1 MLNHLFKA
9 FYIAMIHRFLTLF
22 LAFLFSLPTAS
33 AQSSK
38 DTIPKMLLMD
48 ESLQAELADALDNMY
63 NFQFQAAEKEFAKIR
78 KRYPEHPL
86 PYFIM
91 GLSNW
96 WKMMP
101 NTDIKDFDKPFLAH
115 MDSAISKAEKMY
127 QSDPRNVEASFFLAA
142 AYGFKGR
149 LYADREQW
157 IKAASA
163 GRNALKNLRRGKE
176 INDLSPEFM
185 FGDGL
190 FNYYAVWIPE
200 NYPFLAPIVATFPKG
215 NKELGL
221 KQLDE
226 VARKAFYTRIM
237 ANYFLMF
244 IYNGEGK
251 THLVAPIAKK
261 MYESYPEN
269 PYFHRIHA
277 ISTFFMGNHSEAEKL
292 SLDILNK
299 IEKKQFGYEAISG
312 RFACY
317 ILAQI
322 HIAKD
327 PEKAKMYFE
336 KVIYFAESIEA
347 HDSGYYHTALEW
359 MYQYYRDR
367 KELEKARPY
376 LEKLAKYAEKKND
389 KRKNAKKN
397 LKLLKKEIRKQ
408 KRMEKM

>member
-1 MLNHLFKA
+1 MKKILLIWLAGSF
-9 FYIAMIHRFLTLF
+9 FLCSNIFAQKSKKQLALDTL
-22 LAFLFSLPTAS
+22 P
-33 AQSSK
+33 
-38 DTIPKMLLMD
+38 PMLLLD
-48 ESLQAELADALDNMY
+48 ESLQAELADALDEMY
-63 NFQFQAAEKEFAKIR
+63 NFQFKEAEEKFLQVR
-78 KRYPEHPL
+78 KRYPSHPL

-101 NTDIKDFDKPFLAH
+101 NTNIEDFDEPFLAY
-115 MDSAISKAEKMY
+115 MDTAIRTAEKLY
-127 QSDPRNVEASFFLAA
+127 AKEPKNFEASFFLAA

-149 LYADREQW
+149 LHSDREQW
-157 IKAASA
+157 IKAAAA
-163 GRNALKNLRRGKE
+163 GRNALRYLRRGKE
-176 INDLSPEFM
+176 LNDLSPEFM

-215 NKELGL
+215 DKDLGI

-226 VARKAFYTRIM
+226 VSRKAFYTRIM

-261 MYESYPEN
+261 MYENYPNN
-269 PYFHRIHA
+269 PYFHRTHA
-277 ISTFFMGNHSEAEKL
+277 ISTFFMGNHTEAEKL
-292 SLDILNK
+292 AKEILDR

-312 RFACY
+312 RFATY

-322 HIAKD
+322 YISKDVELAKS
-327 PEKAKMYFE
+327 YFE
-336 KVIYFAESIEA
+336 KTIYFAESIKA
-347 HDSGYYHTALEW
+347 YDSGYYHASLEW
-359 MYQYYRDR
+359 LYLHYKNKND
-367 KELEKARPY
+367 LPKAQSY

-389 KRKNAKKN
+389 RRKIARKDLRK
-397 LKLLKKEIRKQ
+397 LKKEIKKQ
-408 KRMEKM
+408 KKIENL

>member
-1 MLNHLFKA
+1 MTQK
-9 FYIAMIHRFLTLF
+9 TLF
-22 LAFLFSLPTAS
+22 GFFWLQFFFLGSVFAQKNSKQAALDTLPA
-33 AQSSK
+33 
-38 DTIPKMLLMD
+38 MLLLD
-48 ESLQAELADALDNMY
+48 ESLQAELADALDEMY
-63 NFQFQAAEKEFAKIR
+63 NFQFQSAEEKFLQVR
-78 KRYPEHPL
+78 KRYPDHPL

-101 NTDIKDFDKPFLAH
+101 NTAIEDFDEPFLAYI
-115 MDSAISKAEKMY
+115 DTAIHTAEKLY
-127 QSDPRNVEASFFLAA
+127 KKEPKNIEASFFLAA

-149 LYADREQW
+149 MHSDREQW

-163 GRNALKNLRRGKE
+163 GRNALKYLRRGKQL
-176 INDLSPEFM
+176 NDLSPEFM

-215 NKELGL
+215 DKELGI

-226 VARKAFYTRIM
+226 VSRKAFYTRIM

-244 IYNGEGK
+244 IYNSEGK

-261 MYESYPEN
+261 MYENYPNN
-269 PYFHRIHA
+269 PYFHRTHA

-292 SLDILNK
+292 AKSILER

-312 RFACY
+312 RFATY

-322 HIAKD
+322 HIGKDIELAK
-327 PEKAKMYFE
+327 KYFE
-336 KVIYFAESIEA
+336 QTIYFAESIKA
-347 HDSGYYHTALEW
+347 YDSGYYHASLEW
-359 MYQYYRDR
+359 LYLHYKNTGD
-367 KELEKARPY
+367 LPKAQTY

-389 KRKNAKKN
+389 RRKTARKD
-397 LKLLKKEIRKQ
+397 LKKLKKQIKKQ
-408 KRMEKM
+408 KKIENL